1 MTKFSFQTATL
12 SRPGTRADNED
23 TCDWRDGL
31 WIVADGLGGHGGGEV
46 ASKLAVDALL
56 TALPPDT
63 PLTPESLERAVTAAA
78 ESLRARQSEDP
89 SLSGMRTTLVALMSD
104 GKHALWLH
112 LGDSRLY
119 AFRDG
124 RLLIQ
129 TADHSVPQALVRAG
143 ELTPEAI
150 RFHEDRN
157 RLLRT
162 LGEEKPPRPTL
173 ADAPLTLQ
181 PGDAFLL
188 CTDGFW
194 ESVTE
199 SEMEIAL
206 AKSPDPT
213 QWLARLELTLARQA
227 RPDQDN
233 YTAIA
238 VFVDTEN
245 APA

>member
-1 MTKFSFQTATL
+1 MAPLHFQTATL
-12 SRPGTRADNED
+12 SRPGARPNNED
-23 TCDWRDGL
+23 ACGWRDGL
-31 WIVADGLGGHGGGEV
+31 WVVADGLGGHGGGEV
-46 ASKLAVDALL
+46 ASRLAVEALL

-63 PLTPESLERAVTAAA
+63 PLSAEPLQHAVTAAA
-78 ESLRARQSEDP
+78 ESLRAYQQDQP
-89 SLSGMRTTLVALMSD
+89 TLSGMRTTLVALMSD
-104 GKHALWLH
+104 GTHALWLH

-119 AFRDG
+119 ALRNG
-124 RLLIQ
+124 RLHLQ

-143 ELTPEAI
+143 ELAPEAI

-157 RLLRT
+157 QLLRT
-162 LGEEKPPRPTL
+162 LGEDKPPRPTL

-206 AKSPDPT
+206 AKSSDPA
-213 QWLARLELTLARQA
+213 QWLARLEQHLVRQTRA
-227 RPDQDN
+227 DQDN
-233 YTAIA
+233 YTAMAI
-238 VFVDTEN
+238 FVDAEDMR
-245 APA
+245 A